1 MIELEFACASLG
13 QRNAHA
19 HFIETAVIVIPGIYN
34 YYSTLPHNSAVFFL
48 VLIDFDAVRCL
59 RTFQHFV
66 CF

>member
-19 HFIETAVIVIPGIYN
+19 HCIETAVIPGIYN
-34 YYSTLPHNSAVFFL
+34 YYSTLSHNSAVFFL